1 MKAKFDLMQMR
12 DVWIDAYID
21 GDIELMNYVESPQF
35 FVKHGG
41 AMTTKQ
47 QRVARMRAHAAEQ
60 ALRMS
65 GVRYEDETRH
75 VSEQGEWATVS
86 GIGVMRKSEMIRA
99 RYTFLELWVINDG
112 RWQIAALCYEHMEID
127 REHDS

>member
-12 DVWIDAYID
+12 DVWIDAYIH
-21 GDIELMNYVESPQF
+21 GDLELTNYVESPQF

-41 AMTTKQ
+41 SMITKQ
-47 QRVARMRAHAAEQ
+47 QRLARMRAHAAEQ
-60 ALRMS
+60 ASRMS
-65 GVRYEDETRH
+65 GMRYEDETRH

-86 GIGVMRKSEMIRA
+86 GIGAMRKNGMIRA
-99 RYTFLELWVINDG
+99 RYKFLELWLINDG
-112 RWQIAALCYEHMEID
+112 RWQVAALCYEHMEID